1 MLHLD
6 HAWGVNVHF
15 NRASTAQAEFDQVG
29 AAFKAARV
37 DFSWQNLFLASCGF
51 YCAYYKCGPVGGCC
65 LSVMD
70 CTSCEDPVLLGEPC
84 HAMAINDNDT
94 IIDYCCFE
102 EKRVPLPLAVALPR

>member
-1 MLHLD
+1 MSEAPFLGKYECTGCKCCTVEIKEH
-6 HAWGVNVHF
+6 
-15 NRASTAQAEFDQVG
+15 
-29 AAFKAARV
+29 
-37 DFSWQNLFLASCGF
+37 LFLASCGF

-70 CTSCEDPVLLGEPC
+70 CTSCEEPVLLGEPC
-84 HAMAINDNDT
+84 HAMAIKDNDT